1 MFDTTRHLPGFISRR
16 GVFMLLLMLMPTAS
30 VAQIRHMRGQNVAPV
45 FEGWQHNE
53 DGTFTF
59 FFGYMNRNHEEILD
73 VPIGPNNFF
82 SPGPE
87 DRAQPTHFLT
97 RRQRFVF
104 TVIVP
109 ADQGLERRL
118 TWTLTA
124 NGRTDTV
131 QGWLQPEWEADDG
144 VIQMNLGPGGTPPAN
159 ARPEITGSPA
169 LRVSV
174 ANSVRVTATAT
185 DDGIPRPRASAR
197 AAPRPQGLR
206 VRWIHYRGPGTV
218 TFDTPTVVGEY
229 GKPVEAAT
237 DVRFDTPGTYVLRA
251 IAFDRL
257 FEAWHDVP
265 VTVTR

>member
-1 MFDTTRHLPGFISRR
+1 MFDTTRRSPWVVCLDS
-16 GVFMLLLMLMPTAS
+16 VVVLSVLLSPTVS
-30 VAQIRHMRGQNVAPV
+30 EAQIRHLRGQNVAPV
-45 FEGWQHNE
+45 FEGWQHND

-59 FFGYMNRNHEEILD
+59 YFGYMNRNHEEIID
-73 VPIGPNNFF
+73 MPVGPNNFF
-82 SPGPE
+82 APGPE
-87 DRAQPTHFLT
+87 DRGQPTHFLT

-104 TVIVP
+104 TVIAP
-109 ADQGLERRL
+109 ADQGLEQRL

-174 ANSVRVTATAT
+174 ADTIRVTATAT
-185 DDGIPRPRASAR
+185 DDGIPRPSASQRASS
-197 AAPRPQGLR
+197 RPQGLR

-218 TFDTPTVVGEY
+218 TFDTPRVVGEY
-229 GKPVEAAT
+229 GQPVEAAT
-237 DVRFDTPGTYVLRA
+237 AVSFETPGTYILRA

-257 FEAWHDVP
+257 FEAWHDVV
-265 VTVTR
+265 VTVTH